1 MRLTLM
7 GWGGLTVLGAIDSL
21 PLGVTEKPKEEPE
34 PSAGQGVSE
43 GPRFYDYGPGSDFGG
58 LAHLDRAG
66 RTLGALLYEAHHIY
80 SLDGVR
86 ANHFLQHFR
95 ADAIVPLRGRLGV
108 GVAGEYFYRKSFY
121 QDEAKS
127 RQTFHYPQVRA
138 FMTWS
143 QR

>member
-1 MRLTLM
+1 
-7 GWGGLTVLGAIDSL
+7 
-21 PLGVTEKPKEEPE
+21 
-34 PSAGQGVSE
+34 VSE

-58 LAHLDRAG
+58 FAHLDYDG
-66 RTLGALLYEAHHIY
+66 RTLGAILYEAHHIY

-86 ANHFLQHFR
+86 ANHFLQHLR
-95 ADAIVPLRGRLGV
+95 VDAIVPVRGRFGV

-121 QDEAKS
+121 QDPGKS

-138 FMTWS
+138 FLSWS